1 MRKLFHLIFAFL
13 LLFSCTSSDN
23 DNNIDDPVSLLIGT
37 WLFEQI
43 PAPEC
48 SGNNCSDSY
57 RREILIFR
65 SDQTGNYIIDYDI
78 HGDGID
84 TFFYDE
90 LITSWSATNNTI
102 TFTLLSNNETGV
114 VTYEFITSDQL
125 ELTAIEDGQTEV
137 AIWIRQD

>member
-1 MRKLFHLIFAFL
+1 LIL
-13 LLFSCTSSDN
+13 
-23 DNNIDDPVSLLIGT
+23 
-37 WLFEQI
+37 
-43 PAPEC
+43 
-48 SGNNCSDSY
+48 
-57 RREILIFR
+57 R

-102 TFTLLSNNETGV
+102 TFTVLSNNETGV

-125 ELTAIEDGQTEV
+125 ELTEIEDGQTEV
-137 AIWIRQD
+137 SIWIRQD